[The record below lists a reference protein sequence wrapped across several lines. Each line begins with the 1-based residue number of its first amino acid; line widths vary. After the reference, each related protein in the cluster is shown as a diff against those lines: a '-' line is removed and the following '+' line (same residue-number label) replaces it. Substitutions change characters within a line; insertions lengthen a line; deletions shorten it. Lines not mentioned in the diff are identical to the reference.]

1 MNIDMHIQRFKYSD
15 TMSTL
20 LDNFAEIHRHD
31 SRKDF
36 RSFWDE
42 FIKSNLNAFEQEA
55 SLLEARGFKSDPYNA
70 MYKSARFYY
79 RKFYDGSGKKKN
91 CKKIKNNPYSKFPTE
106 LIKLIDTAIEKY
118 ISMNLKQVSTR
129 DYMCD
134 ITPASCY
141 AEFCGDYED
150 DLHIHIYEYV
160 RQRQSLG
167 DHISSCV
174 ISNKLKKTFK
184 NRFYKIQNKLKL
196 MNKQQNVCVD

>member
-1 MNIDMHIQRFKYSD
+1 MNVVMNIDMHIQRFKYSD

-184 NRFYKIQNKLKL
+184 NRFYKIKNKLKL
-196 MNKQQNVCVD
+196 MNK

>member
-15 TMSTL
+15 AMSAL

-91 CKKIKNNPYSKFPTE
+91 CKKVKNNPYSKFPTE

-196 MNKQQNVCVD
+196 MNK

>member
-1 MNIDMHIQRFKYSD
+1 MNIDMPIQRFKYSD
-15 TMSTL
+15 MMTTL
-20 LDNFAEIHRHD
+20 LVGFAEIHRHD

-42 FIKSNLNAFEQEA
+42 FIKSNLNAFEREVT
-55 SLLEARGFKSDPYNA
+55 LLEERGFKSDPYNA

-118 ISMNLKQVSTR
+118 ISINLKQVSTSN
-129 DYMCD
+129 YICD

-141 AEFCGDYED
+141 SEFCGDYED
-150 DLHIHIYEYV
+150 DLYIHIHEYI
-160 RQRQSLG
+160 RQRQSMG
-167 DHISSCV
+167 DNISSSL

-184 NRFYKIQNKLKL
+184 NRFYKIQDKLKL
-196 MNKQQNVCVD
+196 MNTQTKCVD

>member
-1 MNIDMHIQRFKYSD
+1 MHIQRFKYSD

>member
-1 MNIDMHIQRFKYSD
+1 MNIDMLIQRFKYSD
-15 TMSTL
+15 MMSTL
-20 LDNFAEIHRHD
+20 LVGFAEIHRHD

-42 FIKSNLNAFEQEA
+42 FIKSNLNAFEREV
-55 SLLEARGFKSDPYNA
+55 SLLEERGFKSDPYNA

-91 CKKIKNNPYSKFPTE
+91 CKKIKNNPYSKFPSE

-118 ISMNLKQVSTR
+118 ISINLKQVSTCN
-129 DYMCD
+129 YICD

-141 AEFCGDYED
+141 SEFCGDYED
-150 DLHIHIYEYV
+150 DLYIHIHEYI
-160 RQRQSLG
+160 RQRQSMG
-167 DHISSCV
+167 DNISSSL

-184 NRFYKIQNKLKL
+184 NRFYKIQDKLKL
-196 MNKQQNVCVD
+196 MNTQTKCVD

>member
-1 MNIDMHIQRFKYSD
+1 MPIQRFKYSD
-15 TMSTL
+15 MMTTL
-20 LDNFAEIHRHD
+20 LVGFAEIHRHD

-42 FIKSNLNAFEQEA
+42 FIKSNLNAFEREVT
-55 SLLEARGFKSDPYNA
+55 LLEERGFKSDPYNA

-118 ISMNLKQVSTR
+118 ISINLKQVSTSN
-129 DYMCD
+129 YICD

-141 AEFCGDYED
+141 SEFCGDYED
-150 DLHIHIYEYV
+150 DLYIHIHEYI
-160 RQRQSLG
+160 RQRQSMG
-167 DHISSCV
+167 DNISSSL

-184 NRFYKIQNKLKL
+184 NRFYKIQDKLKL
-196 MNKQQNVCVD
+196 MNTQTKCVD